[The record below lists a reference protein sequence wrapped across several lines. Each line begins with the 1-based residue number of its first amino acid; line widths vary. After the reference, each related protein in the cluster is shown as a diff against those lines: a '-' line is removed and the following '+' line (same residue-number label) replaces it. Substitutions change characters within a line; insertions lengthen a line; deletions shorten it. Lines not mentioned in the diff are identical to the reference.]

1 MASTSMPIE
10 RLQALDNV
18 EKEIASC
25 IQSAGQALTELSK
38 DKASMK
44 QVESHTSQ
52 FLKTLNH
59 VEGELSKHINYLTQV
74 STGQPHEGSAY
85 GSVKMYK
92 TARHR
97 MEHTR
102 TRLQDLENLKN
113 RALASTVRPTV
124 FCCFPSLHMAFMIP
138 VVRNDW
144 DVWMRSQKPHLL
156 DKKSRHGQETFP
168 SEKVGSQNS
177 LQKFHT
183 RLVDR
188 LRRSLRLSSS
198 SASDGGD
205 PGDGEKG
212 SRSSS

>member
-1 MASTSMPIE
+1 MANSSMPIE

-97 MEHTR
+97 LEHTR
-102 TRLQDLENLKN
+102 SRLQDLENLKN
-113 RALASTVRPTV
+113 RALASTVRPA
-124 FCCFPSLHMAFMIP
+124 SA
-138 VVRNDW
+138 
-144 DVWMRSQKPHLL
+144 
-156 DKKSRHGQETFP
+156 
-168 SEKVGSQNS
+168 QNN
-177 LQKFHT
+177 
-183 RLVDR
+183 
-188 LRRSLRLSSS
+188 
-198 SASDGGD
+198 
-205 PGDGEKG
+205 P
-212 SRSSS
+212 

>member
-1 MASTSMPIE
+1 MTTNVISNRQSKRTTKKQKQHASVCTTSSRQGSWPPAASLEKAVISSTCYYGNFPGQFPKTPTDNSPDTDTFRSVVNISFKMANAMPIE

-25 IQSAGQALTELSK
+25 IQSAGQALLELSK

-59 VEGELSKHINYLTQV
+59 VEAELSRHINYLTQV

-85 GSVKMYK
+85 GSSKMYK

-97 MEHTR
+97 LEHTR

-113 RALASTVRPTV
+113 RALATTTRPV
-124 FCCFPSLHMAFMIP
+124 SA
-138 VVRNDW
+138 
-144 DVWMRSQKPHLL
+144 
-156 DKKSRHGQETFP
+156 
-168 SEKVGSQNS
+168 QN
-177 LQKFHT
+177 HT
-183 RLVDR
+183 Q
-188 LRRSLRLSSS
+188 
-198 SASDGGD
+198 
-205 PGDGEKG
+205 
-212 SRSSS
+212 

>member
-1 MASTSMPIE
+1 MANSSMPIE

-44 QVESHTSQ
+44 QVESHTSL

-74 STGQPHEGSAY
+74 STGSPHEGTSY

-97 MEHTR
+97 IEHTR

-113 RALASTVRPTV
+113 RALASSVRPT
-124 FCCFPSLHMAFMIP
+124 SA
-138 VVRNDW
+138 
-144 DVWMRSQKPHLL
+144 
-156 DKKSRHGQETFP
+156 
-168 SEKVGSQNS
+168 QNN
-177 LQKFHT
+177 
-183 RLVDR
+183 
-188 LRRSLRLSSS
+188 
-198 SASDGGD
+198 
-205 PGDGEKG
+205 P
-212 SRSSS
+212 